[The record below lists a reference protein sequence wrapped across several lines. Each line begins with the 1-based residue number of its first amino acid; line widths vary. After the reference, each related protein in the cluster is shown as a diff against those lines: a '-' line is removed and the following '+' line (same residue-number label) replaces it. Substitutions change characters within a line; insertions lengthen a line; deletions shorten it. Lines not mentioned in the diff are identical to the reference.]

1 MLSLREGSLAGAWMV
16 RGVRCGVAV
25 GLLFMMSAGD
35 GAAGGVMRL
44 GCMAPS
50 WIDRARLEALCAE
63 VAAGLGAALGRE
75 MRVVEG
81 GADVALE
88 VIRLE
93 EAVVVARLHWPGAA
107 PGPAV
112 ELGAVDAGLG
122 EPSYRMLA
130 AGLLKVSPP
139 P

>member
-1 MLSLREGSLAGAWMV
+1 MV

-93 EAVVVARLHWPGAA
+93 AAVVVARLHWPGAA
-107 PGPAV
+107 A
-112 ELGAVDAGLG
+112 GACGGTGRGGCGIGRTVL
-122 EPSYRMLA
+122 
-130 AGLLKVSPP
+130 
-139 P
+139 